1 MATIHV
7 PPLDLEP
14 MGAGWVRQALAML
27 APILIIVLAATGS
40 AFGGAAVLDRLTT
53 LPVIDEP
60 TPAPDVVIRPG
71 SGPAVGATARSRILG
86 LDCTLRGPIEAAVDD
101 SGAYVVTSVADQV
114 RCANGRFRE
123 GFTLRWPAGRPPTTE
138 PLP

>member
-14 MGAGWVRQALAML
+14 IGSGWIRQALAML
-27 APILIIVLAATGS
+27 APILIIVLAATG
-40 AFGGAAVLDRLTT
+40 AAYGGAAALDRLT
-53 LPVIDEP
+53 LPVMDAP

-71 SGPAVGATARSRILG
+71 SGPAVGATARSHILG
-86 LDCTLRGPIEAAVDD
+86 LACTLRGPIEAAVDD
-101 SGAYVVTSVADQV
+101 SGAYVVTSGADEV
-114 RCANGRFRE
+114 RCENGRFRN